1 MNRKFSL
8 PVSSLQAIAKWRY
21 AIAFALVLTILGQA
35 KQVSGS
41 DVNLNNLNN
50 LNGLFTPT
58 AAQRFFEKGI
68 ENFEKEVRILV
79 RVGESDV
86 TGNILKIQTEFDE
99 SEVPET
105 IIDSE
110 VTKTSSI
117 NSLTTVLSGFQE
129 FGQSTS
135 LVPFRTYAQTP

>member
-8 PVSSLQAIAKWRY
+8 PVSSLQGIAKWRY
-21 AIAFALVLTILGQA
+21 GIAFALVLTILGQA

-41 DVNLNNLNN
+41 DINLNNLNN

-79 RVGESDV
+79 RVGESEF
-86 TGNILKIQTEFDE
+86 TGNILKIQTEE
-99 SEVPET
+99 
-105 IIDSE
+105 
-110 VTKTSSI
+110 
-117 NSLTTVLSGFQE
+117 NFQ
-129 FGQSTS
+129 
-135 LVPFRTYAQTP
+135 Y